1 MLWHAN
7 SKVHILAKNCEGQK
21 TIRLFKC
28 FIGKLQQKL
37 RLLQECTKKK
47 REILRQFFCFFG
59 VFNSVFQIAEPTY
72 LHTFLL
78 TI

>member
-28 FIGKLQQKL
+28 FLGKLQQKL
-37 RLLQECTKKK
+37 YKIEEKA
-47 REILRQFFCFFG
+47 EIQFLCFLGGF
-59 VFNSVFQIAEPTY
+59 
-72 LHTFLL
+72 HL